1 MNTILAPL
9 RELGEYEDIQKQLN
23 TQQGKVSISGC
34 VDSQKLHMVYG
45 LTEKYDVKLIVTY
58 SDMKAKELLDDC
70 KLYCRESY
78 YFPAKDLIFY
88 QADIHSNQLIKER
101 VAVLRKL
108 LEGEPITIVTTFSA
122 LMAHQL
128 PLSVWQENVIEIE
141 EGGIAEEAAIARQ
154 LVKMGYE
161 KNYQV
166 EAPGQFSVRGG
177 IVDIFDLTREN
188 PVRIELW
195 GDEVES
201 IRSFDIESQ
210 RSIEKL
216 AEVSIYPATE
226 LILSKKALEDGLARM
241 EKDCKKSAAFSE
253 KRQNRRK
260 RTDWNRQWQN

>member
-1 MNTILAPL
+1 
-9 RELGEYEDIQKQLN
+9 
-23 TQQGKVSISGC
+23 
-34 VDSQKLHMVYG
+34 
-45 LTEKYDVKLIVTY
+45 
-58 SDMKAKELLDDC
+58 
-70 KLYCRESY
+70 
-78 YFPAKDLIFY
+78 
-88 QADIHSNQLIKER
+88 
-101 VAVLRKL
+101 
-108 LEGEPITIVTTFSA
+108 
-122 LMAHQL
+122 MAGD
-128 PLSVWQENVIEIE
+128 VIEIE

-216 AEVSIYPATE
+216 TEVSIYPATE
-226 LILSKKALEDGLARM
+226 LILSKKALEMVWQGWRRTVRNQLP
-241 EKDCKKSAAFSE
+241 FSE

-260 RTDWNRQWQN
+260 RIDWNRRWQN

>member
-108 LEGEPITIVTTFSA
+108 LEGEPIEEVTPDEWD
-122 LMAHQL
+122 LKMLHD
-128 PLSVWQENVIEIE
+128 
-141 EGGIAEEAAIARQ
+141 AA
-154 LVKMGYE
+154 
-161 KNYQV
+161 
-166 EAPGQFSVRGG
+166 S
-177 IVDIFDLTREN
+177 N
-188 PVRIELW
+188 PDCNEFVSSDTAMKEL
-195 GDEVES
+195 
-201 IRSFDIESQ
+201 
-210 RSIEKL
+210 
-216 AEVSIYPATE
+216 
-226 LILSKKALEDGLARM
+226 GL
-241 EKDCKKSAAFSE
+241 
-253 KRQNRRK
+253 
-260 RTDWNRQWQN
+260 

>member
-1 MNTILAPL
+1 MKVLTAPL
-9 RELGEYEDIQKQLN
+9 WELAEFEE
-23 TQQGKVSISGC
+23 GKALLDRGKGHVAFSGLY
-34 VDSQKLHMVYG
+34 DSQKLHMIYG
-45 LTEKYDVKLIVTY
+45 FTEKYDVKLIVTY

-154 LVKMGYE
+154 LVKMGYCLL
-161 KNYQV
+161 YTS
-166 EAPGQFSVRGG
+166 PSPR
-177 IVDIFDLTREN
+177 D
-188 PVRIELW
+188 
-195 GDEVES
+195 
-201 IRSFDIESQ
+201 
-210 RSIEKL
+210 
-216 AEVSIYPATE
+216 
-226 LILSKKALEDGLARM
+226 
-241 EKDCKKSAAFSE
+241 
-253 KRQNRRK
+253 
-260 RTDWNRQWQN
+260 